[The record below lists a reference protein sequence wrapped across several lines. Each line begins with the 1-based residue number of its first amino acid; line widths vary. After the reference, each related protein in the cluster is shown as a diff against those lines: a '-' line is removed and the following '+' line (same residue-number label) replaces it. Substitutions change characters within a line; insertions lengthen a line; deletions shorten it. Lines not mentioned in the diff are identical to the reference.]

1 MVEVK
6 YVLISI
12 FSIITSLFILSKL
25 RRDNKLKY
33 IPLFFWLIVSIAL
46 LTDGKNL
53 QLSIGIITSSFLILF
68 MDGSTIFW
76 NRKFDKKFIKNSL
89 LWIGIIAILY
99 ISNIRI
105 NFITTPNG
113 TYMYFSTLS
122 SILLTTLWLLL
133 IVNSIKFTSI
143 LPGLTSAFTF
153 IISLIFFVIAAAQ
166 KQNLDT
172 ALILSL
178 TLSIISMS
186 TINYEFKY
194 PYLHL
199 EKRLN
204 LFYGFLLGI
213 ISIAGMLKSSATIAI
228 IIPAILLSIPI
239 IDTSYAFVSSF
250 ILGKPKNFF
259 LKKIANQI
267 EEKKIPKNKIPI
279 LVYSIGAYLA
289 LSSFILYIYPNGWIG
304 ILLFSIGGVFLYN
317 KLGTI
322 EKEKEINI
330 QIEKKLNVLGVPV
343 DRVTLSE
350 AVRKIESFLLAGGSH
365 VVVTP
370 DSLAI
375 LIARRDKEYKKILLN
390 ADLVTPDGIGL
401 LLASKIMGAPIKE
414 RVTGIDI
421 INRLFEV
428 GNKRGYKFY
437 FLGAEKGV
445 SERAKEKILKKF
457 PGINIVGVHHGYLQ
471 EEENKRVI
479 NDIIRKKPDIL
490 LVGMGVPK
498 QEKWIYKNLNMLQ
511 VPVCIGVG
519 GSFDVLSGKL
529 PRAPKWMQKGGIEWV
544 YRVLKEPKR
553 IKRVIKIPYFL
564 LLIFLKGISVRL
576 LKRVGE

>member
-1 MVEVK
+1 
-6 YVLISI
+6 
-12 FSIITSLFILSKL
+12 
-25 RRDNKLKY
+25 
-33 IPLFFWLIVSIAL
+33 
-46 LTDGKNL
+46 
-53 QLSIGIITSSFLILF
+53 
-68 MDGSTIFW
+68 
-76 NRKFDKKFIKNSL
+76 
-89 LWIGIIAILY
+89 
-99 ISNIRI
+99 
-105 NFITTPNG
+105 
-113 TYMYFSTLS
+113 
-122 SILLTTLWLLL
+122 
-133 IVNSIKFTSI
+133 
-143 LPGLTSAFTF
+143 
-153 IISLIFFVIAAAQ
+153 
-166 KQNLDT
+166 
-172 ALILSL
+172 
-178 TLSIISMS
+178 MS

-350 AVRKIESFLLAGGSH
+350 AVRKIESFLLTGGSH

-375 LIARRDKEYKKILLN
+375 LIARQDKEYKKILLN

-457 PGINIVGVHHGYLQ
+457 PDINIVGVHHGYLQ